1 MACLGVVV
9 LGLQVLPFI
18 VNSHLG
24 SILGFQRFSCF
35 IFGTLYCRWTINLA
49 LKTAEKMFYAE
60 TPFNAEDL
68 VEVSMFALRL
78 IGIKLT
84 CDNKAT
90 VS

>member
-1 MACLGVVV
+1 
-9 LGLQVLPFI
+9 
-18 VNSHLG
+18 
-24 SILGFQRFSCF
+24 
-35 IFGTLYCRWTINLA
+35 
-49 LKTAEKMFYAE
+49 MFYAE